1 MEQSI
6 NDYIGEIISAIVN
19 SESKTQYQVFSDQKE
34 YNAAEMLIAHINGAA
49 TRQNEIIDILLNFRK
64 K

>member
-19 SESKTQYQVFSDQKE
+19 SESKTQNQVFSD
-34 YNAAEMLIAHINGAA
+34 
-49 TRQNEIIDILLNFRK
+49 K
-64 K
+64 KRV